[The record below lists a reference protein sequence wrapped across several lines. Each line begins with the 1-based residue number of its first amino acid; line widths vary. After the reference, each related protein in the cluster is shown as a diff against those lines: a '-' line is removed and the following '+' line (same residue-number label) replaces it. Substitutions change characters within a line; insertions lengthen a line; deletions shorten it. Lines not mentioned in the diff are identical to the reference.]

1 MKHRRHKNNR
11 HTRIKHHIKHNY
23 TLRTLIGGVP
33 GMNHRSTTLHG
44 RRRHHPVV
52 AGQIQTRRRVMHRN
66 ASSRGAYKKIS
77 PHKKLSPHKNLSPR
91 STSIA
96 MRIRNLNAMAA
107 ILDKNDDL
115 AGDLLIPFVDNYD
128 DRVYDSKSAGE
139 SKNGGSGDFE
149 PCIHGRSIYQC
160 PLCKDKSPAL
170 TSTYKHP
177 IVPGLGASG
186 AFGGL
191 PFGAP
196 AFVAPPGAFG
206 FGAPAGAF
214 GFGAPAFGAPAFGAP
229 AGAFGF
235 GAPPGAF
242 GIPPKPAA
250 AAAAAAVL
258 DITHDQG
265 SILSHEDKQKFLSK
279 YGSRLVTVHGPCWWH
294 RIDAFDRATLMNM
307 CRAQPTNPACLGTI
321 YASPGR
327 LVALETVSGDLSNSM
342 DLFARAINKYSRITK
357 IHMTNAATGPEL
369 TAIMITELTKKV
381 ASSERTAIP
390 SNPRFVNP
398 GTHLSF
404 CEFAAILFF
413 TRDENQPKSFS
424 TYSMLRSSM
433 HYPAV
438 KDMTGAQYVDLI
450 SQALVTFF
458 FSALYKCPRV
468 RDIRTVGLIPHRST
482 HLHRFLPVPSAVYE
496 HYNRSTSINST
507 VAFYCFQSFSLNLSD
522 NSIVPFSQ
530 ASAVNTHLILLRIL
544 INDHTSARYI
554 SHYSA
559 VEPED
564 EVLAL
569 PCIPYSISGKAA
581 FANGTDFAN
590 FIRDHSGFNY
600 SAIGGSFTGFRGYL
614 IITLTEEQYENSMRA
629 GVNILNG

>member
-77 PHKKLSPHKNLSPR
+77 PHKKLSPHKNLSQR

-115 AGDLLIPFVDNYD
+115 AGDLLIPFVDKYD
-128 DRVYDSKSAGE
+128 DGVYDSKSAGE
-139 SKNGGSGDFE
+139 SKNGGSSGGA
-149 PCIHGRSIYQC
+149 CIHGRMKNEC
-160 PLCKDKSPAL
+160 PICKDVPEQVAMTALLKQHPPHPGWSSP
-170 TSTYKHP
+170 SF
-177 IVPGLGASG
+177 ASAFG
-186 AFGGL
+186 AFGGVQ
-191 PFGAP
+191 FGAP

-206 FGAPAGAF
+206 FGAPA
-214 GFGAPAFGAPAFGAP
+214 
-229 AGAFGF
+229 
-235 GAPPGAF
+235 
-242 GIPPKPAA
+242 
-250 AAAAAAVL
+250 AAAAVAPAAPL
-258 DITHDQG
+258 DITRDQG
-265 SILSHEDKQKFLSK
+265 SILSHDDKQKFLSK

-294 RIDAFDRATLMNM
+294 RIDAFDRATLLDM
-307 CRAQPTNPACLGTI
+307 CRAHPTNPACLGTI

-327 LVALETVSGDLSNSM
+327 LIAVETVSGDLSKSM
-342 DLFARAINKYSRITK
+342 DLFARAVNNYSRISGK
-357 IHMTNAATGPEL
+357 PMPDAATSPEL
-369 TAIMITELTKKV
+369 TAIMTTELTKKV
-381 ASSERTAIP
+381 ANNQRTTIP
-390 SNPRFVNP
+390 SNPRFVRP
-398 GTHLSF
+398 DTHLTF

-413 TRDENQPKSFS
+413 TRDESQPKSFS
-424 TYSMLRSSM
+424 TYRMLRTSM
-433 HYPAV
+433 HHPAV
-438 KDMTGAQYVDLI
+438 KDMTGAQYVELI
-450 SQALVTFF
+450 SQDLVTFF

-468 RDIRTVGLIPHRST
+468 RDMIAVGLIPHGST
-482 HLHRFLPVPSAVYE
+482 HLHRFLPVSSVVYT
-496 HYNRSTSINST
+496 HYARTAALNST
-507 VAFYCFQSFSLNLSD
+507 VAFYCFQSFSLNLSP

-530 ASAVNTHLILLRIL
+530 PSAANTHLILLRIL

-569 PCIPYSISGKAA
+569 PCIPYLISGKAA
-581 FANGTDFAN
+581 FTNGTDFAT
-590 FIRDHSGFNY
+590 FIRNHSGFDY
-600 SAIGGSFTGFRGYL
+600 GAIGGSFTGFTGYL
-614 IITLTEEQYENSMRA
+614 IITLTEEQYANSMRT
-629 GVNILNG
+629 GINILNG